1 MAQALSPVT
10 YRLTLPEQWKIHPVF
25 HVDLLTPYKETTF
38 HGSNY
43 TKPPPDLINDE
54 EEYEVEQILD
64 SRVRGRSRKVQY
76 LVKWIGYPSSDNQ
89 WLDAEQLT
97 ADEAIREFKKKR
109 PHAVTHI
116 RRVKTGNPLIDFSP
130 MSSPTPSTIEN
141 VIRSGASSPH
151 EYSLAAPLN
160 ATDLE
165 QVLEQFPDPTQPPDS
180 DDSLAAPE
188 PITGGLDVDEPV
200 VVRTVTPSEL
210 QPYSVS
216 LAGSSPMR
224 EDNAEVCLSCTPE
237 GPHCAE
243 LDQPRC
249 AVCRSFCKEP
259 GGPSNRCFC
268 RQEAEAEAAPKY
280 VPSGDETI
288 HNMGAVYPHP
298 GGTTPGPRVSRL
310 YWEKTGPEEEE
321 DDEDTSDDDDYQH
334 DKNPFPV
341 PTVGCPAPMNEGV
354 GRGWTATN
362 QKPSTRTPRQ
372 ASPTPPGFVLNIHPN
387 YIPFKLVDDKTGR
400 QIPAKYVQ
408 LFLNNDDPY
417 AYGKMSSTGP
427 TFIAK
432 IQAAPDTD
440 SWEKPSYAT
449 EDTQYFD
456 AKYHDRAEVDAAVSR
471 LCDPSLQA
479 EVRRYRAARYQHRMI
494 ARKIDR
500 LEGELFATGMKKC
513 ASLRRLMAANAKAC
527 IEAKRDEEGFVR
539 VALPWEHVRNTLHV
553 DDLDDGL

>member
-1 MAQALSPVT
+1 
-10 YRLTLPEQWKIHPVF
+10 
-25 HVDLLTPYKETTF
+25 
-38 HGSNY
+38 
-43 TKPPPDLINDE
+43 
-54 EEYEVEQILD
+54 
-64 SRVRGRSRKVQY
+64 
-76 LVKWIGYPSSDNQ
+76 
-89 WLDAEQLT
+89 
-97 ADEAIREFKKKR
+97 
-109 PHAVTHI
+109 
-116 RRVKTGNPLIDFSP
+116 

-151 EYSLAAPLN
+151 EYSLAAPLT
-160 ATDLE
+160 ATDLQ
-165 QVLEQFPDPTQPPDS
+165 QVLEQFPDPTQPPDR
-180 DDSLAAPE
+180 DDSLDPPQ
-188 PITGGLDVDEPV
+188 PITSGLDSDEPV
-200 VVRTVTPSEL
+200 VVQTLTPAKLIPYTVDL
-210 QPYSVS
+210 LDY
-216 LAGSSPMR
+216 SPMR
-224 EDNAEVCLSCTPE
+224 TDDSEVRLSCAPG

-249 AVCRSFCKEP
+249 AVCLSFCKEP

-280 VPSGDETI
+280 VPSGDEI
-288 HNMGAVYPHP
+288 VHNLGAVYPHP
-298 GGTTPGPRVSRL
+298 GGSTPGPRVSHILRQ
-310 YWEKTGPEEEE
+310 EKYDPEEEDSSSE
-321 DDEDTSDDDDYQH
+321 DDYDH

-341 PTVGCPAPMNEGV
+341 PTVGGPAPTNPGADR
-354 GRGWTATN
+354 GRRATH
-362 QKPSTRTPRQ
+362 QESSKETRAT
-372 ASPTPPGFVLNIHPN
+372 SPTPPGFVLNVHPN

-400 QIPAKYVQ
+400 HIPAKYVQ

-417 AYGKMSSTGP
+417 AYGKMSATGP

-440 SWEKPSYAT
+440 NWEKPSYAA

-500 LEGELFATGMKKC
+500 LEGELFATGMRKC
-513 ASLRRLMAANAKAC
+513 ASLRRLMAANAKAR